1 MKMSRNSTPI
11 SRQQLLNEANSVIQ
25 LHDDYIKD
33 MTVTSVEDKGGVLVF
48 GGEYFLDEQ
57 GLPTAKST
65 AAFNMFKYLTHLF
78 SEKYHL
84 ID

>member
-1 MKMSRNSTPI
+1 MSRNSI
-11 SRQQLLNEANSVIQ
+11 AINRQQLLHEANLIIQ
-25 LHDDYIKD
+25 QHEDYISG
-33 MTVTSVEDKGGVLVF
+33 MIATSVEERGGVLVF

-57 GLPTAKST
+57 GLPTVKST
-65 AAFNMFKYLTHLF
+65 AAFNMFKYLAHLF